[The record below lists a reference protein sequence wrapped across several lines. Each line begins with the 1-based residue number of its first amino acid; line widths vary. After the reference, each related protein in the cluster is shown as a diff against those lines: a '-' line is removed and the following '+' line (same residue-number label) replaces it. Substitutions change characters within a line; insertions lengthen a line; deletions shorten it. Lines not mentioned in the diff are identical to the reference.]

1 MTYVVIISYCIQIGS
16 QYMFK
21 FVQEF
26 HDVLRNTPGLI
37 YITIMNK
44 LNIILI
50 ESDIIEK
57 YHIQQTFKRY
67 NSFAYLDAT
76 ILGQIT
82 VSKTCLCLYVK
93 QHH

>member
-44 LNIILI
+44 LKIILI
-50 ESDIIEK
+50 ESYIIEK

-67 NSFAYLDAT
+67 NSFASLDAT

>member
-16 QYMFK
+16 QYM
-21 FVQEF
+21 F